1 MERLAR
7 GPRAGSP
14 RGMVAGVGQQIL
26 PPPTPPYNLRT
37 FRVKLSMPRRKFP
50 AIKFYQL
57 AASLGLLLL
66 LMHTDERN
74 RQSTPLVEGA
84 RRVIIIGTGNLGQ
97 TIAHEMQANP
107 KLRLM
112 PIGFVDENSHLSGQ
126 HLCGLPVL
134 GNSKG
139 LSNLIEAAQIE
150 QVIIAT
156 PEATGRTIR
165 NIVSICKSANL
176 RVRIVPDN
184 YRLPHGRNTIRQLRD
199 VRVEDFLR
207 SEPIRFD
214 DYDLKEMIAGKR
226 VLVTGAGGSIGS
238 ELCRQIAQYEP
249 AELALLGHGEHSI
262 FMLASEFINLH
273 PELPIVR
280 LIADVRD
287 EDRMQNTFNGF
298 RPQIVFHAAA
308 HKHVPLMEEN
318 IEDAV
323 TNNVFGT
330 SNVVK
335 AALACGVENFI
346 LISTDKAV
354 RPTSVMGAT
363 KRVAELVVCHAAK
376 RIGCRFVSV
385 RFGNVL
391 GSRGSVLGIFR
402 EQIDR
407 GGPVTITH
415 PEMTRY
421 FMTIEEAVHLV
432 LQAMLLG
439 KGGEIFVLDMGKPL
453 KIADLARELIEFSGL
468 QVGRDIDIE
477 FTGIRAGEKL
487 FEELFLQNDQYERT
501 LDQKIFVSLNGSG
514 LKAKRD
520 ESHELA
526 EDFDQLVNRL
536 VEAARTSEKHLVLQ
550 YLKQLVPE
558 YKLEQSLAAPVS

>member
-1 MERLAR
+1 
-7 GPRAGSP
+7 
-14 RGMVAGVGQQIL
+14 
-26 PPPTPPYNLRT
+26 
-37 FRVKLSMPRRKFP
+37 
-50 AIKFYQL
+50 
-57 AASLGLLLL
+57 
-66 LMHTDERN
+66 
-74 RQSTPLVEGA
+74 
-84 RRVIIIGTGNLGQ
+84 
-97 TIAHEMQANP
+97 
-107 KLRLM
+107 
-112 PIGFVDENSHLSGQ
+112 
-126 HLCGLPVL
+126 
-134 GNSKG
+134 
-139 LSNLIEAAQIE
+139 
-150 QVIIAT
+150 
-156 PEATGRTIR
+156 
-165 NIVSICKSANL
+165 
-176 RVRIVPDN
+176 
-184 YRLPHGRNTIRQLRD
+184 LPHGRNTIRQLRD

-207 SEPIRFD
+207 SELIRSDGF
-214 DYDLKEMIAGKR
+214 DLKEMIAGKR

-262 FMLASEFINLH
+262 FTLASEFINLH

-287 EDRMQNTFNGF
+287 EDRMQKTFSDF

-318 IEDAV
+318 VEDAV
-323 TNNVFGT
+323 TNNIFGT

-335 AALACGVENFI
+335 AALASGVENFI

-376 RIGCRFVSV
+376 GSDCRFVSV

-391 GSRGSVLGIFR
+391 GSRGSVLGVFR
-402 EQIDR
+402 EQIER

-415 PEMTRY
+415 PEMRRY

-432 LQAMLLG
+432 LQAMLFG
-439 KGGEIFVLDMGKPL
+439 KGGEIFVLDMGEPL

-487 FEELFLQNDQYERT
+487 FEELFLQSDHYVRT
-501 LDQKIFVSLNGSG
+501 TDQKIFVSLNGSG
-514 LKAKRD
+514 HAPKSP
-520 ESHELA
+520 ESQEFA
-526 EDFDQLVNRL
+526 DDFVSRL
-536 VEAARTSEKHLVLQ
+536 EALFDAARTSQRPLIFQ
-550 YLKQLVPE
+550 YLQQLVPE
-558 YKLEQSLAAPVS
+558 YNLGNGLAASVSSQPHSLSG

>member
-1 MERLAR
+1 
-7 GPRAGSP
+7 
-14 RGMVAGVGQQIL
+14 
-26 PPPTPPYNLRT
+26 
-37 FRVKLSMPRRKFP
+37 
-50 AIKFYQL
+50 
-57 AASLGLLLL
+57 
-66 LMHTDERN
+66 MHTDERN
-74 RQSTPLVEGA
+74 RQSTPLVEGV

-112 PIGFVDENSHLSGQ
+112 PIGFVDENFHHSGQ

-139 LSNLIEAAQIE
+139 LSTVIEAAQIE

-165 NIVSICKSANL
+165 NIFSICKSANL

-273 PELPIVR
+273 PELPVVR

-287 EDRMQNTFNGF
+287 EDRMQKTFSDF

-318 IEDAV
+318 VEDAV

-335 AALACGVENFI
+335 AALASGVENFI

-363 KRVAELVVCHAAK
+363 KRVAELVVCHAA
-376 RIGCRFVSV
+376 RRSGCRFVSV

-402 EQIDR
+402 EQIER
-407 GGPVTITH
+407 GGPLTITH
-415 PEMTRY
+415 PEMRRY

-432 LQAMLLG
+432 LQAMLFG
-439 KGGEIFVLDMGKPL
+439 KGGEIFVLDMGEPL
-453 KIADLARELIEFSGL
+453 RIADLARELIEFSGL

-487 FEELFLQNDQYERT
+487 FEELFLQTDHYVCT
-501 LDQKIFVSLNGSG
+501 TDQKIFVSLNGSG
-514 LKAKRD
+514 HAPK
-520 ESHELA
+520 SHESQEFA
-526 EDFDQLVNRL
+526 DDFVRRL
-536 VEAARTSEKHLVLQ
+536 DALFDAARTSQRPLIFQ
-550 YLKQLVPE
+550 YLQQLVPE
-558 YKLEQSLAAPVS
+558 YNLGNGLAASVSSQSHSLPR

>member
-1 MERLAR
+1 
-7 GPRAGSP
+7 
-14 RGMVAGVGQQIL
+14 
-26 PPPTPPYNLRT
+26 
-37 FRVKLSMPRRKFP
+37 
-50 AIKFYQL
+50 
-57 AASLGLLLL
+57 
-66 LMHTDERN
+66 MHTDEFY
-74 RQSTPLVEGA
+74 RQGTPGVEGA
-84 RRVIIIGTGNLGQ
+84 RRVLIIGTSALGQ
-97 TIAHEMQANP
+97 TIAHEMQSNP

-112 PIGFVDENSHLSGQ
+112 PVGFVDDSSHDNGH

-134 GNSKG
+134 GNLQN
-139 LSNLIEAAQIE
+139 LSAVIQSAKIE

-156 PEATGRTIR
+156 PEASGRQIR
-165 NIVSICKSANL
+165 RIVGICQSANL
-176 RVRIVPDN
+176 RVRIVPGKYQLLN
-184 YRLPHGRNTIRQLRD
+184 SRINIRQLRD
-199 VRVEDFLR
+199 VRVEDLLR
-207 SEPIRFD
+207 NEPIQSD
-214 DYDLKEMIAGKR
+214 GYDLKGMIAQKR

-262 FMLASEFINLH
+262 FTLASEFINLR

-287 EDRMQNTFNGF
+287 ADRMHKTFSDF

-318 IEDAV
+318 VEDAV

-335 AALACGVENFI
+335 AALAGGVENFI

-354 RPTSVMGAT
+354 SPTSVMGAT
-363 KRVAELVVCHAAK
+363 KRVAELIVCQAAK
-376 RIGCRFVSV
+376 RSGCRYVSV

-391 GSRGSVLGIFR
+391 GSRGSVLSIFR
-402 EQIDR
+402 EQIEC

-415 PEMTRY
+415 PEMRRY

-439 KGGEIFVLDMGKPL
+439 RGGEIFVLDMGEPL

-468 QVGRDIDIE
+468 QIGRDIDIE
-477 FTGIRAGEKL
+477 FTGIRPGEKL
-487 FEELFLQNDQYERT
+487 FEELFLQSDHYERT
-501 LDQKIFVSLNGSG
+501 QDQKIFVSLNGSSHAPKS
-514 LKAKRD
+514 L
-520 ESHELA
+520 ESRESA
-526 EDFDQLVNRL
+526 EDFDKRVNAL
-536 VEAARTSEKHLVLQ
+536 VEAARTSEKHLIFR

-558 YKLEQSLAAPVS
+558 YKVENGLAAPVS